1 MNSLPLSVIARFI
14 VPLQLVFSLV
24 VLLRGHNLPGGGFIG
39 GLLAAAAFALAGFAD
54 GPERM
59 RALLR
64 VPPSVWIGAGMLAAL
79 CSGLIAPAQGGV
91 FFEGLW
97 HYSLIPTIVAG
108 DVKPGTPLLF
118 DIGVY
123 LLVAGVACHLILLF
137 EEKEAD

>member
-1 MNSLPLSVIARFI
+1 MNSLPLSVIARI
-14 VPLQLVFSLV
+14 VVPLQLAFSII

-39 GLLAAAAFALAGFAD
+39 GLLAASAFALAGFAD
-54 GPERM
+54 GPARM
-59 RALLR
+59 RVLLR
-64 VPPSVWIGAGMLAAL
+64 FAPSAWIGAGMLTAL
-79 CSGLIAPAQGGV
+79 LSGLLAPLSGAA

-97 HYSLIPTIVAG
+97 HYSLIPTVVAG

-123 LLVAGVACHLILLF
+123 LLVVGMACHLILLF